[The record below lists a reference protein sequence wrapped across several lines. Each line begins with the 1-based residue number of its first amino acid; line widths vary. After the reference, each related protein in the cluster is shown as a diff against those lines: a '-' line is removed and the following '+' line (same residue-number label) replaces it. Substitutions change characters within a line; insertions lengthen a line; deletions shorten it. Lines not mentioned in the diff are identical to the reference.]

1 MSMSSVMPKNTTARG
16 ELSEWEIALAL
27 ARTGKNV
34 LRPLSAGL
42 RYDLAIDNGDG
53 SITRVQCKTGIL
65 RNGVILFRTY
75 NADGRRPHGVRYF
88 GQVDAFG
95 VYCPQMR
102 RAYLV
107 PLSALATSG
116 TAYLR
121 VGSPRNG
128 QARRIRYAS
137 TFEISAPSEA
147 EATSSANG

>member
-95 VYCPQMR
+95 VLPSDAARLSRAAVCPCNERHGVSSR
-102 RAYLV
+102 RLPAQWA
-107 PLSALATSG
+107 STKDS
-116 TAYLR
+116 LR
-121 VGSPRNG
+121 VDLRDLRTERGGSD
-128 QARRIRYAS
+128 
-137 TFEISAPSEA
+137 
-147 EATSSANG
+147 